1 MNRTI
6 LLVGCGVAW
15 AWCVAG
21 AGAQP
26 QEEGEWEAAPEEA
39 APEETQPEPAPAW
52 APAEEA
58 GPAADEERAW
68 PTPLVQRPL
77 TLPRGVLRGDAD
89 LGYFR
94 VPSAP
99 SAQHVIALNIGAGF
113 GITDDLEAGI
123 LLLPFY
129 GEPKAGD
136 YWFGHMALYGMYR
149 FIEGDV
155 EVGARVEVLLPT
167 QTRDQAFFG
176 VNLAVPV
183 LLRLNDRVR
192 IDTGLQVALMI
203 SPDVTPGLFS
213 LFEQPIATR
222 NTSGIPVV
230 LNVALAG
237 DYFVG
242 VRTGLA
248 IYDLTAPGDTTAVP
262 LGFHVGTTLSSGQE
276 PLADL
281 ALRFEWPA
289 FISSG
294 GANAITAGFWQLTV
308 AANLYFPLL

>member
-39 APEETQPEPAPAW
+39 APEETQPEPAPVW
-52 APAEEA
+52 EPAEEA
-58 GPAADEERAW
+58 GPAANEERAW
-68 PTPLVQRPL
+68 PIPLVQRPL
-77 TLPRGVLRGDAD
+77 TLPRGVLRGDVD
-89 LGYFR
+89 LGYLR
-94 VPSAP
+94 VPSDP
-99 SAQHVIALNIGAGF
+99 SASHVIALNIGAGF

-129 GEPKAGD
+129 GEPEAGD

-155 EVGARVEVLLPT
+155 EVGARLEVQLPT
-167 QTRDQAFFG
+167 QTRGDAIFG
-176 VNLAVPV
+176 LTLGVPV
-183 LLRLNDRVR
+183 LLRVHDRVR
-192 IDTGLQVALMI
+192 IDTGVQVSLAL
-203 SPDVTPGLFS
+203 SPDVTPGLMSF
-213 LFEQPIATR
+213 FAQPIPTR
-222 NTSGIPVV
+222 GTSGIPVV
-230 LNVALAG
+230 VNVALWD

-248 IYDLTAPGDTTAVP
+248 IYDLTAPGNSTAVP

-281 ALRFEWPA
+281 ALRFEWPE
-289 FISSG
+289 FVSSG